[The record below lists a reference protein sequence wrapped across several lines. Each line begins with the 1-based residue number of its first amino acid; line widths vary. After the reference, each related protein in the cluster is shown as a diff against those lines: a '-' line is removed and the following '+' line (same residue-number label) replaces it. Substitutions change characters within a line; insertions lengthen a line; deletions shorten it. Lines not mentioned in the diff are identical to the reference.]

1 MREVSDLN
9 KLLMNKLLEELYDP
23 TKCTPGL
30 YQVVRG
36 VVNDNREY
44 LEDLPSDALR
54 EVENII
60 EQAPFKFGT

>member
-1 MREVSDLN
+1 MKNVSELN
-9 KLLMNKLLEELYDP
+9 NLLMRQLLADLDDP

-30 YQVVRG
+30 YQVIRG

-44 LEDLPSDALR
+44 LDSLPSEALK
-54 EVENII
+54 EVESII